1 MNATDTFFS
10 IMLARFIY
18 QNDRLS
24 DNKSPGSPLGFSGVM
39 LVNFESRLSD
49 FQFSGRVTA
58 LWCWPRFSSLPPRDR
73 ENAFLTLSIRG

>member
-24 DNKSPGSPLGFSGVM
+24 DNKSPGCPLGFSGVM
-39 LVNFESRLSD
+39 LVNLESRLSD
-49 FQFSGRVTA
+49 VQFVWQGTA
-58 LWCWPRFSSLPPRDR
+58 LWCWPRFYSLPPRDR
-73 ENAFLTLSIRG
+73 ENAFLTLPIRG

>member
-24 DNKSPGSPLGFSGVM
+24 DNKSPGCLLSFSGVM
-39 LVNFESRLSD
+39 LVNLESRLSD
-49 FQFSGRVTA
+49 VQFVWQGNGFVVLA
-58 LWCWPRFSSLPPRDR
+58 
-73 ENAFLTLSIRG
+73 AFLLSAATR

>member
-24 DNKSPGSPLGFSGVM
+24 DNKSPGCLLSFSGVM
-39 LVNFESRLSD
+39 LVNLESRLSD
-49 FQFSGRVTA
+49 VQFVWQGNCFVVLA
-58 LWCWPRFSSLPPRDR
+58 
-73 ENAFLTLSIRG
+73 AFLLSAATR